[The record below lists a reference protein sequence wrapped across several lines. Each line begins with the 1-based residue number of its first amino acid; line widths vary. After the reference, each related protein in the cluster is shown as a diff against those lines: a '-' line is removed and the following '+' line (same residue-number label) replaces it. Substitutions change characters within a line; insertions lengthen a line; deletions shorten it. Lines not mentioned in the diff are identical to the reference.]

1 MQSRTYLHDLLVST
15 LFTEGLDSDMDL
27 WALGFTALWVKGAD
41 LDTLARTFGMDLA
54 TRTPCHL
61 SEILDHAIDDGS
73 RWVGEANGWIGIVP
87 AQADREVVRS
97 VAEGGRGPRLQ
108 HGHQLQRLLHLRPRR
123 AHDRLLRPS
132 SPAERYGDDP
142 HALDHLMDG
151 LRFQIITES
160 DNPDDLVEIDESIS
174 SALALIGRITETAA
188 TDAEDERHLRAGHR
202 HPAPRNPGPDP
213 DPP

>member
-1 MQSRTYLHDLLVST
+1 MQSRTYLYDLLVST

-27 WALGFTALWVKGAD
+27 WALGFTAIWVKGAD

-97 VAEGGRGPRLQ
+97 VAEGGREALGFSMDINYNISFIYARD
-108 HGHQLQRLLHLRPRR
+108 GRMIVSF
-123 AHDRLLRPS
+123 DPS
-132 SPAERYGDDP
+132 SPPERYGDDP

-151 LRFQIITES
+151 LRFQIITEA

-174 SALALIGRITETAA
+174 SALALIGRLTETDIA
-188 TDAEDERHLRAGHR
+188 TDWFQAQHSRVQ
-202 HPAPRNPGPDP
+202 PAS
-213 DPP
+213 